1 MCPRGGFHRA
11 AAAVAAGGV
20 LTLALVDS
28 GEQQP
33 ILVGARDSDDDDDE
47 FEGDYEGASGPR
59 ELEMTNNPKISSVR
73 SGITATSGGR
83 TLAAKIGRR
92 MAANGSSNG
101 NGNGGIESANG
112 EAVEVGGAHLSPGP
126 SQGRSPINPKKKGAG
141 MGMYAR
147 VGGGDVEGGGEGRQ
161 YGIMF
166 EESSARHHR
175 QASDGGD
182 GFSEDEEYQTLRLG
196 RTAEVEG
203 QMEAGRGGSR
213 WDDAGSDS
221 SSGDDHAGASDL
233 VQPA

>member
-1 MCPRGGFHRA
+1 MRRRL
-11 AAAVAAGGV
+11 AAGGV

-33 ILVGARDSDDDDDE
+33 ILVGARDSDDDDDVGN
-47 FEGDYEGASGPR
+47 FEGGYEGAMGPR
-59 ELEMTNNPKISSVR
+59 EVEMKNNPRKP
-73 SGITATSGGR
+73 TSGGG

-101 NGNGGIESANG
+101 NGHGGVNGANG
-112 EAVEVGGAHLSPGP
+112 AAVEVGGAHLSPGP
-126 SQGRSPINPKKKGAG
+126 SQGRSPIKSKKKGAG
-141 MGMYAR
+141 MMGMYAR
-147 VGGGDVEGGGEGRQ
+147 VGGGDVDGGGGGQGRQ

-166 EESSARHHR
+166 EESSARNR
-175 QASDGGD
+175 QASDGGG
-182 GFSEDEEYQTLRLG
+182 GFSEDEENQTLRLG

-213 WDDAGSDS
+213 WDADSD
-221 SSGDDHAGASDL
+221 SSGDDYAGTTSSDL